1 MSFIMA
7 QHVLM
12 VTILIVSL
20 ASLAK
25 LVKDNNIF
33 TMIEDDDEIEAE
45 NMEEVEDDECTN
57 SAA

>member
-1 MSFIMA
+1 MA

-20 ASLAK
+20 ISLVK

>member
-1 MSFIMA
+1 MNSLMA

-20 ASLAK
+20 ISLAK

-33 TMIEDDDEIEAE
+33 TMIDESDDLEMEILK
-45 NMEEVEDDECTN
+45 EEECKDI
-57 SAA
+57 AA